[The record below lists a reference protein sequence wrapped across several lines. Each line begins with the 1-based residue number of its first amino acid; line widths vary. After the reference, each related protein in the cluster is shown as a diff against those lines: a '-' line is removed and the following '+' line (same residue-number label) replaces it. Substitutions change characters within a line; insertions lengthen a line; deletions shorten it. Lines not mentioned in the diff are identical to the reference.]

1 VSKHLATLTRY
12 GFVERT
18 AQGTSGIYK
27 IADPRVYQLCDLVC
41 GQMAQHFANQ
51 AQLLGAAPPAAFH
64 YVDLGN
70 MAVIGRASAVVE
82 ARRLKLSGFVAW
94 LGWAFV
100 HLLKLMGVEN
110 RIKVFV
116 TWAWHYVTWN
126 SDGRIITTAPA
137 PPPAPRE
144 PAPKTA

>member
-1 VSKHLATLTRY
+1 MANDLLDKLPDWLKSLYHMENELRSSARNGLILRKDEASEHLA
-12 GFVERT
+12 
-18 AQGTSGIYK
+18 Q
-27 IADPRVYQLCDLVC
+27 
-41 GQMAQHFANQ
+41 
-51 AQLLGAAPPAAFH
+51 
-64 YVDLGN
+64 
-70 MAVIGRASAVVE
+70 
-82 ARRLKLSGFVAW
+82 ARRHVETVLNEAKGVEPPNGPQTPLRKEGEVGEDDFATW

-126 SDGRIITTAPA
+126 SDGRIITAAPPA
-137 PPPAPRE
+137 GPEPPPAPKE